1 MSYHF
6 YFLSLQK
13 HFKTIV
19 VMANNYFQFTF
30 KNREFSIEWR
40 YCESIEESAFVVH
53 ERVGDCTMFKGYF
66 CCDWDEVNSEL
77 SDVMDDFGI
86 WIDNIDRAT
95 LGCCVI
101 EDEDEDVLPCVMFEV
116 VTKITE
122 KEHKVLSEKKRFF
135 YNKTDALN
143 YMTQQEDLLWKLFD
157 EDSLSRVAVQDFNIE
172 KCVMLRNN
180 NDIEIDIKCI
190 THSIE

>member
-1 MSYHF
+1 MEKSY
-6 YFLSLQK
+6 
-13 HFKTIV
+13 FK
-19 VMANNYFQFTF
+19 FTF

-40 YCESIEESAFVVH
+40 YCENIDESAFVVH
-53 ERVGDCTMFKGYF
+53 ERIGDCVMFKGYF
-66 CCDWDEVNSEL
+66 CYNWDEVNGNL
-77 SDVMDDFGI
+77 SDVMNDFEK

-95 LGCCVI
+95 LGCCVV
-101 EDEDEDVLPCVMFEV
+101 EDDDENVLPCVMFEV

-157 EDSLSRVAVQDFNIE
+157 EDSLSRVAVSDFSTT
-172 KCVMLRNN
+172 KQVMLRNN
-180 NDIEIDIKCI
+180 NDIEIIIDCI